1 LPLQFEALP
10 FWRSDFEAF
19 VTSNLQQVIATAT
32 TRDSSVSDV
41 LRTCLVLAYELDND
55 ALKTWVENELNGYP
69 AHDEVPDYRRIRIV
83 AKGFFVGSFG
93 RQIHDQPLASH
104 ILEPE
109 HRGWAETHNLMQPIA
124 AYEEFARKPRK
135 TVGSVTVDW
144 PPSLTTRY
152 QTKFFQNDDLVL
164 NRAWQEIPGSALVG
178 VIDIVRN
185 RALKFALELR
195 KELGRKDDVAS
206 LPKERVE
213 QMVTNYIFGG
223 NVVVAG
229 HAQHFSQT
237 TIAPGDKANLLNALK
252 QFGLSDADAGELIEA
267 TGQDRIEAPHATTL
281 GQRTLT
287 VLERVATGG
296 LKIGAEVAKPA
307 ITAMLMQY
315 LGLPH
320 S

>member
-1 LPLQFEALP
+1 M
-10 FWRSDFEAF
+10 
-19 VTSNLQQVIATAT
+19 TSTLQQIITTAT

-41 LRTCLVLAYELDND
+41 LRSCLVLSYELDND
-55 ALKTWVENELNGYP
+55 ALSKWVDHELNGYP
-69 AHDEVPDYRRIRIV
+69 VHDEVPDYRRVRIV

-93 RQIHDQPLASH
+93 RQIRDQPLASH
-104 ILEPE
+104 ILAPE
-109 HRGWAETHNLMQPIA
+109 HRGWAEIHHLMQPIA

-152 QTKFFQNDDLVL
+152 QTKFFQDDDLVL

-178 VIDIVRN
+178 AIDIVRN

-195 KELGRKDDVAS
+195 KALGPQDDVAA
-206 LPKERVE
+206 LPGERVT

-229 HAQHFSQT
+229 RAQHFLQT
-237 TIAPGDKANLLNALK
+237 TIAPGDKASLLTALK
-252 QFGLSDADAGELIEA
+252 QFGLSDLDAGELIEA
-267 TGQDRIEAPHATTL
+267 TAQDRIEAPHATSL

-287 VLERVATGG
+287 ALEKVATGG
-296 LKIGAEVAKPA
+296 LKVGVEVAKPA
-307 ITAMLMQY
+307 LTAMLMQY
-315 LGLPH
+315 MGLPH
-320 S
+320 A